1 VKLPVDDEP
10 APPARRLSEP
20 RQLARPRASEERGGE
35 KSVDGVFFAS
45 TDFCPHRGE
54 SLGSGSLKGFVITCP
69 KHGWKFDIETGECFS
84 NPDGKLQ
91 TFPVSID
98 GDDVYV
104 ELE

>member
-1 VKLPVDDEP
+1 MPKYKVCKVNDFGNH
-10 APPARRLSEP
+10 
-20 RQLARPRASEERGGE
+20 RAATFEIEGHDIAVYC
-35 KSVDGVFFAS
+35 VDGVFFAS